1 MSTVDLFP
9 SLLRMLAASAVV
21 IALLVATLWLLKRG
35 AGGQRGARGFAVEAA
50 LPLGERRSLVIV
62 TVEGRRLLLGLAPNH
77 VSLVT
82 ELSAAASFD
91 EAVSRATGESTGS
104 PRS

>member
-35 AGGQRGARGFAVEAA
+35 AGGRRGARGFAVEAA
-50 LPLGERRSLVIV
+50 LPLGERRSLAIV
-62 TVEGRRLLLGLAPNH
+62 TVVGMALTLCILGWGRPAY
-77 VSLVT
+77 
-82 ELSAAASFD
+82 
-91 EAVSRATGESTGS
+91 RATVTALATDSAE
-104 PRS
+104 RVA